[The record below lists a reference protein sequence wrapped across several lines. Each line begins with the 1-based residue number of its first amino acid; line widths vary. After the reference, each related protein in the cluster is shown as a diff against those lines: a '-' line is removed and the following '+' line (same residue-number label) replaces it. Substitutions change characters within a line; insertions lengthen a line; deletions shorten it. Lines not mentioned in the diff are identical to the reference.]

1 MRRGKGKPR
10 QVSEESQAEGE
21 RMEEGRNE
29 GGKKTEKLKDLRLR
43 PVMGSRE
50 AGWPSLWKSEV
61 KGTRDQAEKAQLG
74 AAHAPPLLSH
84 KGQWQCSS
92 PSPLMFLPIALLPA

>member
-1 MRRGKGKPR
+1 MRRGRGSLDKCLKNLKLRERGWKREGTKEGKDR
-10 QVSEESQAEGE
+10 
-21 RMEEGRNE
+21 
-29 GGKKTEKLKDLRLR
+29 KTE
-43 PVMGSRE
+43 GSE
-50 AGWPSLWKSEV
+50 TATCYGWQGGWLTSLWKSEV

-74 AAHAPPLLSH
+74 AAHAPPLLFH